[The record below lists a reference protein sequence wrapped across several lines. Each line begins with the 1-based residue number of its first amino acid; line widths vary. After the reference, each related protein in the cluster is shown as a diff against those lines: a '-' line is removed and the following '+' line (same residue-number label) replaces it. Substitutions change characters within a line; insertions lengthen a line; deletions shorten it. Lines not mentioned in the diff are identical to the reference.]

1 MEVSTLNS
9 HLIMAGRL
17 YIKAK
22 LIVSY
27 IPNYGAISRRESSQ
41 QEELEAIA
49 RSLIY
54 ILRNKVFSVP
64 LVSN

>member
-1 MEVSTLNS
+1 
-9 HLIMAGRL
+9 MAGRL